1 MAIFS
6 NPDTFKEHK
15 QYVVLL
21 KKALLLVKPGAE
33 KKFLYFKQYA
43 PFGGK
48 KPALVLVD
56 FDSGCLAALSKTGH
70 KPTAEGIVTL
80 TAQEELDFD
89 AKKGVLKRIR
99 LKKYFATMGSGIKP
113 VFVPAGEVDEDEGAS
128 GDTETLTEAP
138 PAPTEPPAT
147 SPVPAPA
154 VASQPAPA
162 ADPDAPRRQALLAR
176 IAELQDAACPQAID
190 ALRKS
195 VLDKARTLIGENRL
209 ADVDQLLAGL
219 AAKLSEASRP
229 ATPPASPPKSSAAPP
244 TAPPK
249 ASAPTLSAYMNAT
262 AQWNTAKKTAEDGV
276 FKLKSAIL
284 SGCDPELKEVVK
296 AKVNDLNAILAALD
310 DTILKKIEEARGDGD
325 DERRAQREA
334 AIGQLASTQLASLR
348 QHPLAGVV
356 DNNPFGT
363 FTIRAP
369 MEQLLTQIAGTFG
382 R

>member
-1 MAIFS
+1 
-6 NPDTFKEHK
+6 
-15 QYVVLL
+15 
-21 KKALLLVKPGAE
+21 
-33 KKFLYFKQYA
+33 
-43 PFGGK
+43 
-48 KPALVLVD
+48 
-56 FDSGCLAALSKTGH
+56 
-70 KPTAEGIVTL
+70 
-80 TAQEELDFD
+80 
-89 AKKGVLKRIR
+89 
-99 LKKYFATMGSGIKP
+99 
-113 VFVPAGEVDEDEGAS
+113 
-128 GDTETLTEAP
+128 
-138 PAPTEPPAT
+138 
-147 SPVPAPA
+147 
-154 VASQPAPA
+154 
-162 ADPDAPRRQALLAR
+162 
-176 IAELQDAACPQAID
+176 
-190 ALRKS
+190 
-195 VLDKARTLIGENRL
+195 
-209 ADVDQLLAGL
+209 
-219 AAKLSEASRP
+219 
-229 ATPPASPPKSSAAPP
+229 
-244 TAPPK
+244 
-249 ASAPTLSAYMNAT
+249 MNAT